1 MAHEI
6 LIVDDEADI
15 RTIIADTLGDEGYN
29 TRVAGDADSALS
41 AIRMRRPSLVLL
53 DIWLEGS
60 RIDGM
65 GVLDAIR
72 AEHPSVPVV
81 MISGHGTVEIAVSA
95 IRKGAYDFLEKPFKT
110 DRLLL
115 ICTRAIEAARLRRE
129 NEELKFRAGVDW
141 NMVGASAAVAHVNQM
156 IERVAPT
163 NSRVLITGP
172 AGAGKEVV
180 ARLIHARSLRRD
192 APFVVLNC
200 ATMHPDRMEAELFGM
215 DGAPGVRKVGT
226 LEQAHGGTM
235 LLDEV
240 ADMPIETQA
249 KFLRVLQDQAVHR
262 VNGSEPCKVDVRVIA
277 TTAKDLNALIAEG
290 RFRED
295 LFYRLR
301 VVPIDVP
308 PLRNRRED
316 IPALARHLMTA
327 SALRA
332 GLPPRQLGED
342 ALAALQ
348 AYSWPGNVRQ
358 LCNVIDW
365 LLIMTPAVETHV
377 VSARQLPP
385 EITGA
390 EPPLPRLDQAAEIMT
405 MPLRE
410 AREAFEREYLMAQI
424 SRFGGNISRT
434 AAFIGMERSAL
445 HRKLKLLGVAD
456 AERGEARA
464 RSYDA

>member
-6 LIVDDEADI
+6 LIVDDEEDI
-15 RTIIADTLGDEGYN
+15 RSIIADTLADEGYD
-29 TRVAGDADSALS
+29 TRVAGDADAALA
-41 AIRMRRPSLVLL
+41 AIRMRRPALVLL

-60 RIDGM
+60 RMDGM

-72 AEHPSVPVV
+72 ADHPALPVV
-81 MISGHGTVEIAVSA
+81 MISGHGTVEVAVAA

-115 ICTRAIEAARLRRE
+115 VCARGIEAARLRRE
-129 NEELKFRAGVDW
+129 NDELRIRAGGDW
-141 NMVGASAAVAHVNQM
+141 SMAGSSATVAQVNQM

-180 ARLIHARSLRRD
+180 ARLIHARSARRD
-192 APFVVLNC
+192 GPFVVLNC
-200 ATMHPDRMEAELFGM
+200 ATMHPDRMEAELFGSEGPP
-215 DGAPGVRKVGT
+215 GARKVGT
-226 LEQAHGGTM
+226 LEQAHGGTL

-240 ADMPIETQA
+240 ADLPLETQG
-249 KFLRVLQDQAVHR
+249 KILRMLQDHAVQR
-262 VNGSEPCKVDVRVIA
+262 VGGSAPFKVDVRIISS
-277 TTAKDLNALIAEG
+277 TSKDLNALIAES

-316 IPALARHLMTA
+316 IPALARQLMA
-327 SALRA
+327 SAALRA
-332 GLPPRQLGED
+332 GLAPRQLGED

-365 LLIMTPAVETHV
+365 LLIMTPSGEGHV
-377 VSARQLPP
+377 ISARQLPP

-390 EPPLPRLDQAAEIMT
+390 EPPLPRLDRAAEIMT

-424 SRFGGNISRT
+424 ARFGGNISRT

-445 HRKLKLLGVAD
+445 HRKLKLLGVAE

>member
-1 MAHEI
+1 MAQEI

-15 RTIIADTLGDEGYN
+15 RTIIADTLQDEGYD
-29 TRVAGDADSALS
+29 TRVAGDADAALA

-60 RIDGM
+60 RMDGM

-81 MISGHGTVEIAVSA
+81 MISGHGTVELAVAA
-95 IRKGAYDFLEKPFKT
+95 IRKGAYDFLEKPFKA
-110 DRLLL
+110 DRLLVVAA
-115 ICTRAIEAARLRRE
+115 RAMEAARLRRE

-141 NMVGASAAVAHVNQM
+141 NMVGSSAAVGQVNQM

-192 APFVVLNC
+192 GPFVVLNC
-200 ATMHPDRMEAELFGM
+200 ATMHPDRMEAELFGV
-215 DGAPGVRKVGT
+215 DGPMRKVGT
-226 LEQAHGGTM
+226 LEQAHGGTL

-240 ADMPIETQA
+240 GDMPLETQA

-262 VNGSEPCKVDVRVIA
+262 LNGGPSCKVDVRVIA
-277 TTAKDLNALIAEG
+277 STAKDLNALIEQG

-308 PLRNRRED
+308 PLRGRRED
-316 IPALARHLMTA
+316 IPALARYLMTTA
-327 SALRA
+327 AQRA
-332 GLPPRQLGED
+332 GLPPRVLGED
-342 ALAALQ
+342 AVAALQ

-358 LCNVIDW
+358 LCNAIDW
-365 LLIMTPAVETHV
+365 LLIMTPANEMHV
-377 VSARQLPP
+377 VTARQLPP
-385 EITGA
+385 DIIGA
-390 EPPLPRLDQAAEIMT
+390 EPPLPRLDKSAEIMT
-405 MPLRE
+405 MPLRD

-424 SRFGGNISRT
+424 ARFGGNISRT

>member
-1 MAHEI
+1 MAQEI

-15 RTIIADTLGDEGYN
+15 RTIIADTLQDEGYE
-29 TRVAGDADSALS
+29 TRVAGDADSALA

-81 MISGHGTVEIAVSA
+81 MISGHGTVELAVAA

-110 DRLLL
+110 DRLLVV
-115 ICTRAIEAARLRRE
+115 CQRAVEAARLRRE

-141 NMVGASAAVAHVNQM
+141 NLVGNSPAVVQVNQM

-192 APFVVLNC
+192 GPFVVLNC
-200 ATMHPDRMEAELFGM
+200 ATMHPDRMEAELFGV
-215 DGAPGVRKVGT
+215 DGPLRKVGT
-226 LEQAHGGTM
+226 LEEAHGGTL

-240 ADMPIETQA
+240 GDMPIETQG
-249 KFLRVLQDQAVHR
+249 KFLRVLQDQVVRR

-277 TTAKDLNALIAEG
+277 STAKDLNALIEQG

-295 LFYRLR
+295 LLYRLR

-308 PLRNRRED
+308 SLRSRRED

-327 SALRA
+327 AAQRA
-332 GLPPRQLGED
+332 GLPARVLGED
-342 ALAALQ
+342 AIAAFQ

-365 LLIMTPAVETHV
+365 LLIMTPSSETHV

-385 EITGA
+385 EIIGA
-390 EPPLPRLDQAAEIMT
+390 EPPLPRLDKSAEIMT

-424 SRFGGNISRT
+424 ARFGGNISRT
-434 AAFIGMERSAL
+434 AVFIGMERSAL

>member
-1 MAHEI
+1 MAQEI

-15 RTIIADTLGDEGYN
+15 RSIIADTLADEGYD
-29 TRVAGDADSALS
+29 TRMAADADAAL
-41 AIRMRRPSLVLL
+41 AALRARRPSLVLL

-81 MISGHGTVEIAVSA
+81 MISGHGTIEVAVAA
-95 IRKGAYDFLEKPFKT
+95 IRKGAYDFLEKPFQT

-115 ICTRAIEAARLRRE
+115 VIARAIEAARLRRE
-129 NEELKFRAGVDW
+129 NEELKFRAGVDCE
-141 NMVGASAAVAHVNQM
+141 MVGVSAAVAHINQM

-163 NSRVLITGP
+163 NSRVLVTGA
-172 AGAGKEVV
+172 AGTGKEVV

-192 APFVVLNC
+192 GPFVVLNC
-200 ATMHPDRMEAELFGM
+200 ATMHPERMEAELFGV
-215 DGAPGVRKVGT
+215 DGEQRKVGT

-240 ADMPIETQA
+240 ADMPLETQA

-262 VNGSEPCKVDVRVIA
+262 INGSEPCKVDARVIA
-277 TTAKDLNALIAEG
+277 TTSKDLNALIEQG

-308 PLRNRRED
+308 PLRQRRED
-316 IPALARHLMTA
+316 IPSLARHLMATA
-327 SALRA
+327 SLRA

-342 ALAALQ
+342 AIAALQ
-348 AYSWPGNVRQ
+348 AYPWPGNVRQ

-365 LLIMTPAVETHV
+365 LLIMTPATETHV
-377 VSARQLPP
+377 VTARQLPP
-385 EITGA
+385 DIVGA
-390 EPPLPRLDQAAEIMT
+390 EAPLPSLDRAAEIMT

-424 SRFGGNISRT
+424 ARFGGNISRT
-434 AAFIGMERSAL
+434 AGFIGMERSAL

-456 AERGEARA
+456 ADRGESRS

>member
-1 MAHEI
+1 MAQEI

-15 RTIIADTLGDEGYN
+15 RTIIADTLQDEGYE
-29 TRVAGDADSALS
+29 TRVAGDADSALA

-81 MISGHGTVEIAVSA
+81 MISGHGTVELAVSA

-110 DRLLL
+110 DRLLVV
-115 ICTRAIEAARLRRE
+115 CQRAVEAARLRRE

-141 NMVGASAAVAHVNQM
+141 NLVGNSPAVVQVNQM

-192 APFVVLNC
+192 GPFVVLNC
-200 ATMHPDRMEAELFGM
+200 ATMHPDRMEAELFGV
-215 DGAPGVRKVGT
+215 DGPLRKVGT
-226 LEQAHGGTM
+226 LEEAHGGTL

-240 ADMPIETQA
+240 GDMPIETQG
-249 KFLRVLQDQAVHR
+249 KFLRVLQDQVVRR

-277 TTAKDLNALIAEG
+277 STAKDLNALIEQG

-295 LFYRLR
+295 LLYRLR

-308 PLRNRRED
+308 SLRSRRED
-316 IPALARHLMTA
+316 IPALARHLMA
-327 SALRA
+327 AAAQRA
-332 GLPPRQLGED
+332 GLPARVLGED
-342 ALAALQ
+342 AIAAFQ

-365 LLIMTPAVETHV
+365 LLIMTPSSETHV

-385 EITGA
+385 EIIGA
-390 EPPLPRLDQAAEIMT
+390 EPPLPRLDKSAEIMT

-424 SRFGGNISRT
+424 ARFGGNISRT
-434 AAFIGMERSAL
+434 AVFIGMERSAL

>member
-1 MAHEI
+1 MAQEI

-15 RTIIADTLGDEGYN
+15 RTIIADTLQDEGYE
-29 TRVAGDADSALS
+29 TRVAGDADSALA

-81 MISGHGTVEIAVSA
+81 MISGHGTVELAVAA

-110 DRLLL
+110 DRLLVV
-115 ICTRAIEAARLRRE
+115 CQRAVEAARLRRE

-141 NMVGASAAVAHVNQM
+141 NLVGNSPAVVQVNQM

-192 APFVVLNC
+192 GPFVVLNC
-200 ATMHPDRMEAELFGM
+200 ATMHPDRMEAELFGAE
-215 DGAPGVRKVGT
+215 GPLRKVGT
-226 LEQAHGGTM
+226 LEEAHGGTL

-240 ADMPIETQA
+240 GDMPVETQG
-249 KFLRVLQDQAVHR
+249 KFLRVLQDQVVRR
-262 VNGSEPCKVDVRVIA
+262 VNGAEPCKVDVRVIA
-277 TTAKDLNALIAEG
+277 STAKDLNALIEQG

-295 LFYRLR
+295 LLYRLR

-308 PLRNRRED
+308 PLRGRRED
-316 IPALARHLMTA
+316 IPALARHLMATA
-327 SALRA
+327 AQRA
-332 GLPPRQLGED
+332 GLPARVLGED
-342 ALAALQ
+342 AIAAFQ

-365 LLIMTPAVETHV
+365 LLIMTPPSETHV

-385 EITGA
+385 EIIGA
-390 EPPLPRLDQAAEIMT
+390 EPPLPRLDKSAEIMT

-424 SRFGGNISRT
+424 ARFGGNISRT

>member
-15 RTIIADTLGDEGYN
+15 RTIIADTLGDEGYD
-29 TRVAGDADSALS
+29 TRVAGDADTAIA
-41 AIRMRRPSLVLL
+41 AIRTRRPSLVLL

-60 RIDGM
+60 RMDGM

-81 MISGHGTVEIAVSA
+81 MISGHGTVEIAVAA

-110 DRLLL
+110 DRLILV
-115 ICTRAIEAARLRRE
+115 CARAVEAARLRRE

-141 NMVGASAAVAHVNQM
+141 NMVGASAAVAQVNQM

-180 ARLIHARSLRRD
+180 ARLIHARSLRREG
-192 APFVVLNC
+192 PFVVLNC

-215 DGAPGVRKVGT
+215 DGPPGTRKVGT

-240 ADMPIETQA
+240 ADMPLETQA

-277 TTAKDLNALIAEG
+277 TTAKDLNPLIEQG

-316 IPALARHLMTA
+316 IPALARYLMTT
-327 SALRA
+327 SAARA

-342 ALAALQ
+342 AIAALQ
-348 AYSWPGNVRQ
+348 AYTWPGNVRQ

-365 LLIMTPAVETHV
+365 LLIMTPAVETHI

-456 AERGEARA
+456 AERGEARS

>member
-1 MAHEI
+1 MAQEI

-15 RTIIADTLGDEGYN
+15 RTIIADTLQDEGYD
-29 TRVAGDADSALS
+29 TRVAGDADSALA
-41 AIRMRRPSLVLL
+41 AIRARRPSLVLL

-60 RIDGM
+60 RMDGM

-81 MISGHGTVEIAVSA
+81 MISGHGTVELAVSA

-115 ICTRAIEAARLRRE
+115 VCQRGIETARLRRE

-141 NMVGASAAVAHVNQM
+141 NLVGNSAAVGQVNQM

-172 AGAGKEVV
+172 AGSGKEVV

-192 APFVVLNC
+192 GPFVVLNC
-200 ATMHPDRMEAELFGM
+200 ATMHPDRMEAELFGA
-215 DGAPGVRKVGT
+215 DGPLRKVGT
-226 LEQAHGGTM
+226 LESAHGGTL

-240 ADMPIETQA
+240 ADMPLETQA
-249 KFLRVLQDQAVHR
+249 KFLRVLQDQVVHR
-262 VNGSEPCKVDVRVIA
+262 LNGSEPCKVDVRVIA
-277 TTAKDLNALIAEG
+277 STAKDLNALIEQG

-308 PLRNRRED
+308 PLRGRRED

-327 SALRA
+327 AAQRA
-332 GLPPRQLGED
+332 GLPPRALGED
-342 ALAALQ
+342 AVAALQ

-365 LLIMTPAVETHV
+365 LLIMTPANEMHV
-377 VSARQLPP
+377 ITARQLPP
-385 EITGA
+385 EIIGA
-390 EPPLPRLDQAAEIMT
+390 EPQLPRLDRSAEIMT

-424 SRFGGNISRT
+424 ARFGGNISRT

-445 HRKLKLLGVAD
+445 HRKLKILGVAD
-456 AERGEARA
+456 AERIEARS

>member
-15 RTIIADTLGDEGYN
+15 RTIIADTLGDEGYE
-29 TRVAGDADSALS
+29 TRVAGDADSALA
-41 AIRMRRPSLVLL
+41 AIRVRRPALVLL

-60 RIDGM
+60 RMDGM
-65 GVLDAIR
+65 AVLDAIR

-81 MISGHGTVEIAVSA
+81 MISGHGTVEVAVAA

-110 DRLLL
+110 DRLILV
-115 ICTRAIEAARLRRE
+115 CARAIEAARLRRE

-141 NMVGASAAVAHVNQM
+141 NMVGASAAVAQVNQM

-180 ARLIHARSLRRD
+180 ARLIHARSLRREG
-192 APFVVLNC
+192 PFVVLNC
-200 ATMHPDRMEAELFGM
+200 ATMHPDRMEGELFGV
-215 DGAPGVRKVGT
+215 DGAGGARKVGT

-249 KFLRVLQDQAVHR
+249 KFLRVLQDQAVQR
-262 VNGSEPCKVDVRVIA
+262 LNGNEPMKVDVRVIA
-277 TTAKDLNALIAEG
+277 TTSKDLNEQIEQG

-327 SALRA
+327 AAQRA

-342 ALAALQ
+342 AIAALQ
-348 AYSWPGNVRQ
+348 AYNWPGNVRQ

-365 LLIMTPAVETHV
+365 LLIMTPAVETHI

-385 EITGA
+385 EIIGA

-424 SRFGGNISRT
+424 ARFGGNISRT

-456 AERGEARA
+456 ADRGEPRP

>member
-15 RTIIADTLGDEGYN
+15 RTIIADTLADEGYD
-29 TRVAGDADSALS
+29 TRVAADADSALA
-41 AIRMRRPSLVLL
+41 AIRARRPSLVLL

-81 MISGHGTVEIAVSA
+81 MISGHGTIEVAVAA
-95 IRKGAYDFLEKPFKT
+95 IRKGAYDFLEKPFQT

-115 ICTRAIEAARLRRE
+115 VCQRAVEAARLRRE

-141 NMVGASAAVAHVNQM
+141 NMVGNSAAVAHINQM

-192 APFVVLNC
+192 GPFVSLNC
-200 ATMHPDRMEAELFGM
+200 ATMHPERMEGELFGV
-215 DGAPGVRKVGT
+215 DGPQRKVGT

-249 KFLRVLQDQAVHR
+249 KFLRVLQDQAVQR
-262 VNGSEPCKVDVRVIA
+262 LNGGEPCKVDVRVIA
-277 TTAKDLNALIAEG
+277 TTAKNLNELIEQG

-327 SALRA
+327 AAQRA

-342 ALAALQ
+342 AIAALQ
-348 AYSWPGNVRQ
+348 AYNWPGNVRQ

-365 LLIMTPAVETHV
+365 LLIMTPATETHV
-377 VSARQLPP
+377 VAARQLPP
-385 EITGA
+385 EILGA
-390 EPPLPRLDQAAEIMT
+390 EAPLPRLDRAAEIMT

-424 SRFGGNISRT
+424 ARFGGNISRT
-434 AAFIGMERSAL
+434 AGFIGMERSAL

-456 AERGEARA
+456 AERGEARP
-464 RSYDA
+464 RNYDA